1 MRNGESG
8 QLRGQRVREV
18 VGELQ
23 FVRKLH
29 FPLSSS
35 FPPGCTLYLTNPP
48 IHPFQLVSLLV
59 SWPDWHL
66 PDCYVMFYICLLVGL
81 DWSTTWTTLVFLPAA
96 ETRPHLHDWYDTRLM
111 LWCHLTWPDTWG
123 SSLLSP
129 THGVHGSLLHLP
141 PVPHRQSLDPNS
153 SRYPSPGWIAAIYPH
168 VTSPQNMGIQV
179 SSSQLDRSSVWP
191 SLAVG
196 EITSVISSAMIQHC
210 LSNLPPAPD
219 RQSPNPIYLPAS
231 TDMLFYLQVPVKWLH
246 VVPRTHHIWGSLAV
260 APSKTQ
266 TPGQPSHK
274 NLQVPAE

>member
-35 FPPGCTLYLTNPP
+35 SSPPGCTLYLTNPP

-96 ETRPHLHDWYDTRLM
+96 ETRPRLHDWYDTRLSSPVVM
-111 LWCHLTWPDTWG
+111 SPDLTRHLGIEPPVTDTWR
-123 SSLLSP
+123 P
-129 THGVHGSLLHLP
+129 
-141 PVPHRQSLDPNS
+141 
-153 SRYPSPGWIAAIYPH
+153 W
-168 VTSPQNMGIQV
+168 
-179 SSSQLDRSSVWP
+179 QL
-191 SLAVG
+191 A
-196 EITSVISSAMIQHC
+196 
-210 LSNLPPAPD
+210 PPATCP
-219 RQSPNPIYLPAS
+219 P
-231 TDMLFYLQVPVKWLH
+231 
-246 VVPRTHHIWGSLAV
+246 
-260 APSKTQ
+260 
-266 TPGQPSHK
+266 
-274 NLQVPAE
+274 